1 MNCGHGFRIPER
13 AWGQQTERIV
23 RRVCYTAPVM
33 LTICFDTSGPTGCV
47 ALVADDRKIGAIRLS
62 KVYGHNETL
71 LPSISLLLEQAGRKP
86 SDLTGVAFVRGPG
99 SFTGLRIG
107 TAVAYGLSEAN
118 PAATLTGYTSLY
130 LLSRSAGTS
139 PGETRLSLV
148 DARKKQVYLGV
159 FQDNQPVAPY
169 VVVDPAQVG
178 DYLAAHRVGT
188 SVLSLTGSALGPYQD
203 VLREQFPS
211 AEFLEAPVC
220 LADVLADEIIA
231 PAGGEQPDDQ
241 PLYIRKSDAEL
252 NRPAKR

>member
-1 MNCGHGFRIPER
+1 
-13 AWGQQTERIV
+13 
-23 RRVCYTAPVM
+23 M
-33 LTICFDTSGPTGCV
+33 LTICFDTSGPAGCV
-47 ALVADDRKIGAIRLS
+47 ALVADDRKIGSIRLS

-86 SDLTGVAFVRGPG
+86 SELSGVAFVRGPG

-118 PAATLTGYTSLY
+118 PSVRLTGYTSLY
-130 LLSRSAGTS
+130 LLNRSAES
-139 PGETRLSLV
+139 EPGGTRLSLV

-159 FQDNQPVAPY
+159 FRDSHAVAPY
-169 VVVDPAQVG
+169 TVLDPAHVA
-178 DYLAAHRVGT
+178 DYLAAHQVDT
-188 SVLSLTGSALGPYQD
+188 AVLSMTGSALGPYQD
-203 VLREQFPS
+203 VLRAQFPS

-220 LADVLADEIIA
+220 LADVLANEIIA

-252 NRPAKR
+252 NRPAQS